1 MKLVKPSY
9 EIIEQG
15 PGLQG
20 IYDIIERCGKTSY
33 KSEVKGGEDAKR
45 FVEARSKE
53 GHGAVLEFG
62 TVYLAFNPGAPTT
75 SLQGSGDDETKSYM
89 KSEGENV
96 EYFEWSKIIN
106 FYRYNKYSKVTFGDG
121 KWYVTTNYRVLVENN
136 RLDDLKYQ
144 CEPTEYHEKRY
155 CVKFITDIGVGREF
169 LRHRTMSMVQESTR
183 YVSSIS
189 KNNIKEF
196 DFRKEDDIANAYEQG
211 YSMKTISDA
220 SDYTEWEV
228 RKILLSHDV
237 KIRGLNNKGERDES
251 FFNIIDSPE
260 KAYLLGIIQTDGN
273 IRLTESS
280 ASVTVTQHKDYSWYL
295 DDMLHLLSDYVSKTS
310 DKNCN
315 QLTIGSKKIAK
326 RLSELGIVPNKSK
339 TQTDENIDTLWS
351 AIPDH
356 YKCDF
361 IRGLIDG
368 DGCVRYFVQKK
379 GVNESCHINLCSTQ
393 KHLLDLVANWLG
405 ENFDYKP
412 RVFFDKIVY
421 RIIITDYKK
430 SIEIGKT
437 LYRNFKY
444 PFGHPKKASTWIK
457 RLNEKYDFSSYKDE
471 KFQVIIPPY
480 LNESPEAAFACVR
493 AWDVS
498 EDAYKTLR
506 LNGWLAQQARGV
518 LPLATK
524 TEFVLCGFKD
534 AWIHFFRLRSDIAA
548 TGKPHP
554 QALEIAT
561 PLRDEFIKRQ
571 YITEEDLKHNTIA
584 GFDVC
589 ATDNNLKP

>member
-1 MKLVKPSY
+1 MKLIRPSY

-15 PGLQG
+15 SGLQG

-33 KSEVKGGEDAKR
+33 KSEPKGGEVAKR
-45 FVEARSKE
+45 FVEARTKE
-53 GHGAVLEFG
+53 RHGAVLEFG
-62 TVYLAFNPGAPTT
+62 TVYLIIKDPVMDNTDEFYAVWFYQDNP
-75 SLQGSGDDETKSYM
+75 
-89 KSEGENV
+89 
-96 EYFEWSKIIN
+96 
-106 FYRYNKYSKVTFGDG
+106 YSKVNSDG
-121 KWYVTTNYRVLVENN
+121 INYYITTNYRVLVEND
-136 RLDDLKYQ
+136 RLDDLKYL
-144 CEPTEYHEKRY
+144 CEPTEHHEKRY
-155 CVKFITDIGVGREF
+155 AVKFITDIGVGREF

-237 KIRGLNNKGERDES
+237 KIRGLNNKGERDEG
-251 FFNIIDSPE
+251 FFDTIDSPE

-273 IRLTESS
+273 VRLMERN
-280 ASVTVTQHKDYSWYL
+280 ASVTITQHKDYSWYL
-295 DDMLHLLSDYVSKTS
+295 EDMLHLISDYVPKTN
-310 DKNCN
+310 DRNCN
-315 QLTIGSKKIAK
+315 QLTIGSKKIVK
-326 RLSELGIVPNKSK
+326 RLIEIGIVPNKSK

-351 AIPDH
+351 TIPDC
-356 YKCDF
+356 YKGDF

-368 DGCVRYFVQKK
+368 DGCVRYFIQER
-379 GVNESCHINLCSTQ
+379 GINESCHINLCSTQ
-393 KHLLDLVANWLG
+393 KHLLDLVANWLD
-405 ENFDYKP
+405 ENFDYRP
-412 RVFFDKIVY
+412 RVFSDKTVY

-437 LYRNFKY
+437 LYKNFKY

-480 LNESPEAAFACVR
+480 LNESPEVAFACVR

-506 LNGWLAQQARGV
+506 MNGWLAQQARGV

-554 QALEIAT
+554 QAQELAN
-561 PLRDEFIKRQ
+561 PLREEFVERK
-571 YITEEDLKHNTIA
+571 YVTKENLEHDSFEP
-584 GFDVC
+584 FDVC
-589 ATDNNLKP
+589 VSDTPLKD